1 MPLKL
6 RPTLQCSNRSSGW
19 KKKPGRQS
27 KIGPNPNLCPRTL
40 FEGALMLVRSREAL
54 RCFPF
59 LHRCH
64 TIGPRH
70 RFRLC
75 QTQEAHISADGFAR
89 DGRRWAPASARR
101 TGQNW
106 ARRSKEKQHHQ
117 CDLHRASPSVL
128 RVQWTLLVH
137 ARLNTSNG
145 TSLNVAGREGL
156 AAVHRRAVS
165 HRKCEP
171 DRAASMLRVFLARTP
186 LPWAKSPP
194 S

>member
-1 MPLKL
+1 MPHAREQRTHESTFLGNEGVDRHPRAGHELL
-6 RPTLQCSNRSSGW
+6 R
-19 KKKPGRQS
+19 RQY
-27 KIGPNPNLCPRTL
+27 L
-40 FEGALMLVRSREAL
+40 L
-54 RCFPF
+54 RRADM
-59 LHRCH
+59 HRCH

-106 ARRSKEKQHHQ
+106 ARRSKEKQHLQ
-117 CDLHRASPSVL
+117 SDLHRASPSVL

>member
-1 MPLKL
+1 MGGK
-6 RPTLQCSNRSSGW
+6 S
-19 KKKPGRQS
+19 KPGRQS
-27 KIGPNPNLCPRTL
+27 KTGPNPNLCPSNIVR
-40 FEGALMLVRSREAL
+40 GALMLVRSREAL

-117 CDLHRASPSVL
+117 SDLHRASPSVL

-137 ARLNTSNG
+137 ARPNTSNG
-145 TSLNVAGREGL
+145 ASLNVAGREGL
-156 AAVHRRAVS
+156 AAVHRPAVS
-165 HRKCEP
+165 EAG
-171 DRAASMLRVFLARTP
+171 DRPVRHAERLRPSHHPAGVEKRLSHINRTP
-186 LPWAKSPP
+186 R
-194 S
+194 

>member
-1 MPLKL
+1 M
-6 RPTLQCSNRSSGW
+6 RTFD
-19 KKKPGRQS
+19 
-27 KIGPNPNLCPRTL
+27 RTL
-40 FEGALMLVRSREAL
+40 LKYIPRRSAALMLVRSREAL

-64 TIGPRH
+64 TIGSRH

-75 QTQEAHISADGFAR
+75 QTQEAYISADGFAR